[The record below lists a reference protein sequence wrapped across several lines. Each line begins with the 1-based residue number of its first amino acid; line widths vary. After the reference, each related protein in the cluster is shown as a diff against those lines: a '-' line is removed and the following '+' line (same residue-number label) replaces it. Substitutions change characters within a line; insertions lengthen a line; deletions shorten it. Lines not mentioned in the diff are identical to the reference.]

1 MDYAHLYHKHTSTG
15 ITVLLFLFFTVFVL
29 SALFLPA
36 SAHLFPATAIAL
48 AVLFF
53 GRLRLWPAVYGT
65 ALVATTFSGMT
76 GLPLLLVPVAVTLQ
90 AIAGAYL
97 ITKADADPLFRHFG
111 DMFYLMVA
119 TVAAAFIAPTFQMIE
134 AALESVPYT
143 TQSFIGDYI
152 AALFGL
158 LVFTPFILR
167 WFAKPAFKRPVG
179 EWLETISVF
188 ALLIILDYVLFTLGV
203 QTVFGIPLVYALLF
217 PLFYMALR
225 LRPRFVTLAL
235 VVTSFF
241 AILSP
246 LIAGGESA
254 ALSTKLFASESF
266 LIALAVIFYILVSL
280 EEDRRVTVNLINS
293 QLDTF
298 KNALARINSE
308 SNAKNNF
315 IAVLGHELRNPL
327 APIESGIDILK
338 LSGRRD
344 KKEAETLD
352 MMAERMTTIRRLL
365 EDLLDISRISEG
377 KVTVKNETVNL
388 DTALK
393 HAILS
398 TNHHRKELHQTLVV
412 TASDT
417 PLYVL
422 GDSVRLEQVFSNLL
436 TNASKYSDEGDTIRV
451 FVREQDRIAEIE
463 IADEGVG
470 LGPDS
475 LETIFIPFHQ
485 LEHKRTQQGLGIG
498 LALVRSFVEM
508 HRGSVTALSK
518 GLGHGSRFIVRL
530 PLLVVRPHAGAGS
543 APTRAAPETGAGRTL
558 SVLVVDDN
566 DAAAA
571 SIGRLLEMHGCSVS
585 YAYNGAQAIEEAVSN
600 PPDVILLDVGLP
612 DIDGY
617 SVAKTLRAQGYA
629 GRIIA
634 LTGYGMPD
642 EKSNDDSG
650 VAIDHHL
657 VKPASLADLKRVMPE
672 IR

>member
-1 MDYAHLYHKHTSTG
+1 MLNTDILHSSRHMDFSHLYRKHTSTG
-15 ITVLLFLFFTVFVL
+15 IAVLLFLFFAVFIL

-36 SAHLFPATAIAL
+36 SAHLSPATAIAL
-48 AVLFF
+48 AALFF
-53 GRLRLWPAVYGT
+53 GGLRLWPAVYGI
-65 ALVATTFSGMT
+65 ALVAAAFSGMT

-97 ITKADADPLFRHFG
+97 ITKADVDPLFRHFG

-119 TVAAAFIAPTFQMIE
+119 TVAAAFISPTFQMIE
-134 AALESVPYT
+134 AALENAPYT

-158 LVFTPFILR
+158 LAFTPFILR
-167 WFAKPAFKRPVG
+167 WFAKPAFKRPMR
-179 EWLETISVF
+179 EWLETISLF
-188 ALLIILDYVLFTLGV
+188 ALLIVLEYILFTLGV

-235 VVTSFF
+235 VITSLF
-241 AILSP
+241 AIISP
-246 LIAGGESA
+246 LIAGGESG
-254 ALSTKLFASESF
+254 ALATKLFASESF

-280 EEDRRVTVNLINS
+280 EEDRRVTMNLINS

-338 LSGRRD
+338 LGGRRD
-344 KKEAETLD
+344 KKEAEILA
-352 MMAERMTTIRRLL
+352 MMGERMNTVRRLL
-365 EDLLDISRISEG
+365 DDLLDISRISEG
-377 KVTVKNETVNL
+377 KVTVKSETVKL

-398 TNHHRKELHQTLVV
+398 TEHHRKELHQTLVV
-412 TASDT
+412 SASDT

-451 FVREQDRIAEIE
+451 FVRGEDRIAEIE

-470 LGPDS
+470 LSPDS

-498 LALVRSFVEM
+498 LALVE
-508 HRGSVTALSK
+508 
-518 GLGHGSRFIVRL
+518 
-530 PLLVVRPHAGAGS
+530 
-543 APTRAAPETGAGRTL
+543 
-558 SVLVVDDN
+558 
-566 DAAAA
+566 
-571 SIGRLLEMHGCSVS
+571 
-585 YAYNGAQAIEEAVSN
+585 
-600 PPDVILLDVGLP
+600 
-612 DIDGY
+612 
-617 SVAKTLRAQGYA
+617 
-629 GRIIA
+629 
-634 LTGYGMPD
+634 
-642 EKSNDDSG
+642 
-650 VAIDHHL
+650 
-657 VKPASLADLKRVMPE
+657 
-672 IR
+672 